1 MVESNGSIVEPL
13 VNLLQSLHIEVQ
25 YEAIE
30 LIRLLMDYSVK
41 EALIK
46 SLVNVLRPPKKHERS
61 EVTDCKKKADNIFNK
76 VNLCLLLIKIYIY
89 SKGRFE

>member
-1 MVESNGSIVEPL
+1 MKFYYVFKPIVVESNGSIVEPL
-13 VNLLQSLHIEVQ
+13 ISLLQSLHIEVQ

-46 SLVNVLRPPKKHERS
+46 SLVSALRPPKRQDKPES
-61 EVTDCKKKADNIFNK
+61 IDCNFK
-76 VNLCLLLIKIYIY
+76 
-89 SKGRFE
+89 

>member
-1 MVESNGSIVEPL
+1 MVESNGSMVEPL

-46 SLVNVLRPPKKHERS
+46 SLVNALRPPKKQDKPET
-61 EVTDCKKKADNIFNK
+61 VDGI
-76 VNLCLLLIKIYIY
+76 
-89 SKGRFE
+89 

>member
-1 MVESNGSIVEPL
+1 VVESNASIVEPL
-13 VNLLQSLHIEVQ
+13 INLLQSLHIEVQ

-46 SLVNVLRPPKKHERS
+46 YLVNVLKLPKRQETS
-61 EVTDCKKKADNIFNK
+61 ETIEGNK
-76 VNLCLLLIKIYIY
+76 NK
-89 SKGRFE
+89 

>member
-1 MVESNGSIVEPL
+1 MKLYCVFKPIVVESNGSIVEPL
-13 VNLLQSLHIEVQ
+13 ISLLQSLHIEVQ

-46 SLVNVLRPPKKHERS
+46 SLVSALRPPKRQDKPES
-61 EVTDCKKKADNIFNK
+61 IDCNFK
-76 VNLCLLLIKIYIY
+76 
-89 SKGRFE
+89 